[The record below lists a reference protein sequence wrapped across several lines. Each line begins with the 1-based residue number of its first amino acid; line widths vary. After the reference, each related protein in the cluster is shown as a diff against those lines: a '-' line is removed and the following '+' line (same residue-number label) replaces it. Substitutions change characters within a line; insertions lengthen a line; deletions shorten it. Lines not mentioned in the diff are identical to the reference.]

1 MKFLYELIQK
11 FGPVFKKGGKL
22 EKYYPIYEMGEG
34 FLFVLPNRTKTGAH
48 IRDAIDMK
56 RFMITV
62 YFALIPAF
70 IFGIFNAGY
79 QYYLSIGETAQISS
93 IMLKGIIIVL
103 PIYILVLFVGGVWEV
118 LFAVVR
124 KHEINEGFLI
134 TSFLIPLIVPP
145 TIPFWQLAAATT
157 FGIVIGKEI
166 FGGVGMNI
174 FNPALVARAFLFF
187 AFPKAMS
194 GNSVWTVFGENT
206 VDTYTAATPL
216 AVISDTISGA
226 GGVIESLADK
236 GYTLWNMFVGIIPG
250 SIGETSTLMIL
261 LGLFILLLTKS
272 ASWRIVISVFVG
284 GFAMSTLLNFVAPD
298 PTHIFALPAH
308 YHFVMG
314 GFAFGAVFMAT
325 DPVSSPGTNAGK
337 IVFGFLVGVLAILV
351 RTMNPAYPEGM
362 MLAILLMNTFA
373 PLIDHFVVQNN
384 KRRRLKY
391 ASQ

>member
-1 MKFLYELIQK
+1 MKFLYNFIKK
-11 FGPVFKKGGKL
+11 FEPLFTKGGKL
-22 EKYYPIYEMGEG
+22 EKLYPIYEMGEG
-34 FLFVLPNRTKTGAH
+34 FMFVLPHKTKTGAH

-79 QYYLSIGETAQISS
+79 QHYLSLGQSPHICS
-93 IMLKGIIIVL
+93 IFLKGAIIVL
-103 PIYILVLFVGGVWEV
+103 PLYIIVLVVGGVWEV
-118 LFAVVR
+118 LFAVIR

-134 TSFLIPLIVPP
+134 TSFLIPLIIPP
-145 TIPFWQLAAATT
+145 TLPWWQLATATT

-194 GNSVWTVFGENT
+194 GNSVWTVFGEKV
-206 VDTYTAATPL
+206 VDAYTSATPL
-216 AVISDTISGA
+216 AVLSDTVSGSA
-226 GGVIESLADK
+226 GIVEVLADK

-250 SIGETSTLMIL
+250 SVGETSTLMIL
-261 LGLFILLLTKS
+261 LGLIILMISKT
-272 ASWRIVISVFVG
+272 ASWRIVVSIFAG
-284 GFAMSTLLNFVAPD
+284 GFVMSSILNFFAPD

-308 YHFVMG
+308 FHFVMG

-325 DPVSSPGTNAGK
+325 DPVSSCGTNTGK
-337 IVFGFLVGVLAILV
+337 YYYGFLIGALAILV
-351 RTMNPAYPEGM
+351 RTLNPAYPEGM

-373 PLIDHFVVQNN
+373 PLIDHFVVQAN
-384 KRRRLKY
+384 KKRRLKY